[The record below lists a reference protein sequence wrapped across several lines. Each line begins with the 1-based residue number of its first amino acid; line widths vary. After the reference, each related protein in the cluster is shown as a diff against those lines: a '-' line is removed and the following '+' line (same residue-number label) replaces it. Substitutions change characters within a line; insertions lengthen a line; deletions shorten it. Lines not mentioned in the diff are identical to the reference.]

1 MKFLGEVLIDMMN
14 ELASECYIAG
24 FSETQNATVFQYA
37 VTGVKD
43 KLLEEWLFLF
53 VLFFEEM
60 NLVTW

>member
-1 MKFLGEVLIDMMN
+1 MMN